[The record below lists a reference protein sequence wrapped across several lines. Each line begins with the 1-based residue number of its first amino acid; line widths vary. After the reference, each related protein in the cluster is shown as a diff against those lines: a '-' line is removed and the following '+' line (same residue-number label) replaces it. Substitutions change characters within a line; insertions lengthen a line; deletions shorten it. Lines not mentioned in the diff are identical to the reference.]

1 MHKRYMFL
9 VDMFKNGELYRVSIY
24 GNNRDLI
31 QQYLYSISPEVIFL
45 REDEESEKQ
54 EKKRLK
60 GKYRHIFVNREDI
73 GTIVQCE
80 FRTDRCQSI
89 GERSK
94 KIIGV
99 DNRYTVVE

>member
-1 MHKRYMFL
+1 MFKRYMFL
-9 VDMFKNGELYRVSIY
+9 VDMFKNGELYRVSIF
-24 GNNRDLI
+24 GEHRETI

-45 REDEESEKQ
+45 REDEETEKQ
-54 EKKRLK
+54 EKKRTK
-60 GKYRHIFVNREDI
+60 GKYRKITYNGRNV

-99 DNRYTVVE
+99 DSRYTVIE

>member
-1 MHKRYMFL
+1 MFL
-9 VDMFKNGELYRVSIY
+9 VDMFKNGELYRVSIW
-24 GNNRDLI
+24 GKNRVLI

-45 REDEESEKQ
+45 REDEETEKQ
-54 EKKRLK
+54 KKKRTK
-60 GKYRHIFVNREDI
+60 GKYRSVYLNGKNI

-94 KIIGV
+94 RITGV
-99 DNRYTVVE
+99 DERYVVVE

>member
-1 MHKRYMFL
+1 MYKRYMFL

-24 GNNRDLI
+24 GEHREII

-45 REDEESEKQ
+45 REDEETEKQ
-54 EKKRLK
+54 EKKRTK
-60 GKYRHIFVNREDI
+60 GNYRKITHSGRNV
-73 GTIVQCE
+73 GTIVQCD

-94 KIIGV
+94 RITGV
-99 DNRYTVVE
+99 DGRYTVVA

>member
-60 GKYRHIFVNREDI
+60 GKYRHIFVNGEDI

-99 DNRYTVVE
+99 DLRYTVVE

>member
-1 MHKRYMFL
+1 MYKRYMFL

-24 GNNRDLI
+24 GQNRELI

-45 REDEESEKQ
+45 REDEETEKQ
-54 EKKRLK
+54 QKKRTK
-60 GKYRHIFVNREDI
+60 GKFRSIYYHGENI

-89 GERSK
+89 GDRSK
-94 KIIGV
+94 KLTGV
-99 DNRYTVVE
+99 DERYMVVE

>member
-1 MHKRYMFL
+1 MFKRYMFL
-9 VDMFKNGELYRVSIY
+9 VDMFKNGELYRVAIY
-24 GNNRDLI
+24 GEHRELI

-45 REDEESEKQ
+45 REDEETEKQ
-54 EKKRLK
+54 EKKRTK
-60 GKYRHIFVNREDI
+60 GKYRKIVYNGRDV

-94 KIIGV
+94 RITGV
-99 DNRYTVVE
+99 DERYVVVS

>member
-1 MHKRYMFL
+1 MFL

-24 GNNRDLI
+24 GNNRELI

-45 REDEESEKQ
+45 REDEETEKQ
-54 EKKRLK
+54 KKKRTK
-60 GKYRHIFVNREDI
+60 GKYRSVYFNGENI

-94 KIIGV
+94 RITGV
-99 DNRYTVVE
+99 DERYVVVS

>member
-1 MHKRYMFL
+1 MYKRYMFL

-24 GNNRDLI
+24 GKHRELI

-45 REDEESEKQ
+45 REDEETEKQ
-54 EKKRLK
+54 QKKRTK
-60 GKYRHIFVNREDI
+60 GKFRSIYFNSENI

-89 GERSK
+89 GDRSK
-94 KIIGV
+94 KLTGV
-99 DNRYTVVE
+99 DERYVVVK

>member
-1 MHKRYMFL
+1 MYKRFMFL

-60 GKYRHIFVNREDI
+60 NKYRHIYVNGEDI

-99 DNRYTVVE
+99 DLRYTVVE